1 MEDYSQPNNDAVD
14 FELESYDQPNND
26 QVDFTPAA
34 GEGAGER
41 EPFNVSTD
49 PLNLPLSLVLPTRPL
64 NLTAMN
70 VGFSVFLL
78 GILSVLGGG
87 AAWSRNIAAWIML
100 TFALFALLASGLFG
114 IGLELF
120 WAMIAAT
127 VFLLMAGMIARW
139 MT

>member
-14 FELESYDQPNND
+14 FTLDEYDQPNND
-26 QVDFTPAA
+26 QVNFTPAA
-34 GEGAGER
+34 DAPTE
-41 EPFNVSTD
+41 EPGFDIGTD
-49 PLNLPLSLVLPTRPL
+49 PINLPLSLDLPTRPL
-64 NLTAMN
+64 NLTTMN

-78 GILSVLGGG
+78 GLLSVLGGG
-87 AAWSRNIAAWIML
+87 AAWSKNVAAWIML
-100 TFALFALLASGLFG
+100 SFAIFALLASGLFG

-139 MT
+139 IT

>member
-14 FELESYDQPNND
+14 FSLEDYSQPNND
-26 QVDFTPAA
+26 AVNFTPSD
-34 GEGAGER
+34 EVDD
-41 EPFNVSTD
+41 EPGFDIGTD
-49 PLNLPLSLVLPTRPL
+49 PIKLPFSLDLPTQPL
-64 NLTAMN
+64 NLTTMN

-78 GILSVLGGG
+78 GLLGVLGGG

-100 TFALFALLASGLFG
+100 TFAIFALLASGLFG

-127 VFLLMAGMIARW
+127 VFLLMAGMVARW
-139 MT
+139 IT